1 MRRTQGRSL
10 QITTMTEP
18 NDQEK
23 PEPPDGRDTIDEA
36 AQDWFLLMTSGAPT
50 EEDRKR
56 FRAWQAADPRHQAV
70 YDELCALW
78 VGIDGLHDAFAPPD
92 AAHSQLR
99 PQRGEE
105 QPPRRSTGVHTRPGR
120 RGGVRF
126 TRRQVFGAGLAA
138 ACVALVVATAPDL
151 ATRVFADHITGVGE
165 QARID
170 LPDGSVAWLNT
181 DTAISVDYAAGRRQ
195 ISLLQGEAQF
205 EVAKDAARPFAVMAR
220 EGRSTA
226 LGTVFSVRDDGRGAV
241 VTVSEGT
248 VEVASPIEDGG
259 APTSNAA
266 TAVLDLGEQV
276 HYAEGAPPGAV
287 RSVDPSRVT
296 AWREGFIAIREMPLA
311 DALIEIDRYRPGR
324 IVLLADPEGL
334 EPVTA
339 RLSIA
344 SVDSGLDALAATHG
358 LTVMRLAD
366 YLVLVR

>member
-1 MRRTQGRSL
+1 
-10 QITTMTEP
+10 MTEP
-18 NDQEK
+18 KDQET
-23 PEPPDGRDTIDEA
+23 PEPPDSRDAIDEA

-50 EEDRKR
+50 EEDHRR
-56 FRAWQAADPRHQAV
+56 LRAWQAADPRHQAA
-70 YDELCALW
+70 YDELRALW
-78 VGIDGLHDAFAPPD
+78 ADIDGLHDAFAPP
-92 AAHSQLR
+92 AAA
-99 PQRGEE
+99 PGQR
-105 QPPRRSTGVHTRPGR
+105 R
-120 RGGVRF
+120 RGGF
-126 TRRQVFGAGLAA
+126 YFGRRHVFGAGLAA

-151 ATRVFADHITGVGE
+151 ATRLFADHVTGVGE

-205 EVAKDAARPFAVMAR
+205 EVAKDAARPFAVTAR
-220 EGRSTA
+220 EGRSTV

-259 APTSNAA
+259 ASTSNAE

-276 HYAEGAPPGAV
+276 RYAQGAPPGAV

-296 AWREGFIAIREMPLA
+296 AWRDGFIAIREMPLA

-358 LTVMRLAD
+358 LTVMRLTD